1 MRLIW
6 PSAMRT
12 LDQRTSDEVGL
23 PAALLMESA
32 GRAVADAIARRLG
45 AEGRGRLV
53 TVLCGAGN
61 NGGDGFVVARELLDR
76 GYRVHA
82 YAVGDPKKLSPAASL
97 HHDALCRSGLRPR
110 WAADAPHGHD
120 QKNLHRSL
128 LRSVAV
134 VDALLG
140 IGPSATLR
148 EPLLGWVTQLD
159 GRHDAL
165 KVAID
170 LPSGLDGSTGKIL
183 GAAARVDLV
192 VACAAA
198 KPGLWLGEG
207 PSTWKELE
215 IVDIGVPRRWL
226 ASATPEVTLLD
237 AADARALAPARPE
250 GAHKGTFGHLL
261 VVAGSPGRTGAALL
275 AAQAGLRAG
284 AGLLTLATHGE
295 VRSRLEGQIA
305 DLMVE
310 AIRGGAAEAARVLKL
325 LAGKDALVVG
335 PGLGT
340 GSAELDL
347 CGRLCDGFPGPIVL
361 DADALTAL
369 ADKPELAAS
378 AKGRLVLTPH
388 PGEAARLL
396 GSDVA
401 SVEADRLA
409 AARALGQKFGAVV
422 VLKGARTL
430 IVDGEA
436 LAICGQPQPALAV
449 GGSGDVLAGVIG
461 GLLAQGVAPFAA
473 AKLGVHLHNRAGA
486 ALARRLG
493 ARASTASDLLL
504 AVATAWGEVD
514 GVAVAT
520 ADADA
525 GAEEA

>member
-6 PSAMRT
+6 PIAMRT
-12 LDQRTSDEVGL
+12 LDQRTSDELGL
-23 PAALLMESA
+23 PAALLMETA

-82 YAVGDPKKLSPAASL
+82 YGVGEAQKLSPAAAL

-110 WAADAPHGHD
+110 WASDAPHGHE

-128 LRSVAV
+128 LRSVAI

-140 IGPSATLR
+140 IGPSAPLR
-148 EPLLGWVTQLD
+148 EPLLGWVAQLD
-159 GRHDAL
+159 GRHSAF

-170 LPSGLDGSTGKIL
+170 VPSGLDAATGKVL

-198 KPGLWLGEG
+198 KPGLWLADG

-215 IVDIGVPRRWL
+215 IVDIGVPRRWV
-226 ASATPEVTLLD
+226 AAAAPEVTLLD
-237 AADARALAPARPE
+237 AADARALSPARPDS
-250 GAHKGTFGHLL
+250 AHKGTFGHLL
-261 VVAGSPGRTGAALL
+261 VVGGSPGRAGAALL
-275 AAQAGLRAG
+275 AAQGGLRSG
-284 AGLLTLATHGE
+284 PGLVTLATHGE
-295 VRSRLEGQIA
+295 VRSRLEGQVA

-310 AIRGGAAEAARVLKL
+310 AIRGGAAEAARVHKL
-325 LAGKDALVVG
+325 LVGKDALVIG

-347 CGRLCDGFPGPIVL
+347 CGRLCDGFAGPIVL

-378 AKGRLVLTPH
+378 TKGRLVLTPH

-396 GSDVA
+396 GGDVA
-401 SVEADRLA
+401 SVEVDRLA
-409 AARALGQKFGAVV
+409 AARALAQKFGAVV
-422 VLKGARTL
+422 VLKGARSL
-430 IVDGEA
+430 VVDGEA
-436 LAICGQPQPALAV
+436 LAICGQPEPSLAV

-461 GLLAQGVAPFAA
+461 GLLAQGATPFAA
-473 AKLGVHLHNRAGA
+473 AKLGVFLHNRAGA
-486 ALARRLG
+486 VLARRLG
-493 ARASTASDLLL
+493 NRASTASDLLPAL
-504 AVATAWGEVD
+504 ATAWCELE
-514 GVAVAT
+514 GVAVAA
-520 ADADA
+520 ADAEV
-525 GAEEA
+525 GAEDA